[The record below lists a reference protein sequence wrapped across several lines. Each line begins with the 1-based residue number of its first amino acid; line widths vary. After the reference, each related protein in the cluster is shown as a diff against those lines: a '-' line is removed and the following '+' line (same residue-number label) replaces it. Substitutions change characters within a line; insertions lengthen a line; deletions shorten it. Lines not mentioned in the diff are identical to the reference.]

1 MMSSSSGETA
11 FVLGDLTN
19 IFALTSIDNENQR
32 IYFSAK
38 AAIIADKNEQLRSLK
53 PNLDVIESSTVHICR
68 ITFDPYIELITR
80 AKTEGEDHIDIKLS
94 DYPFTIRN
102 FICGVSE
109 ITIKYKLD
117 TGYQISNLHVFTITT

>member
-19 IFALTSIDNENQR
+19 IFALTSIDNGNQR

-53 PNLDVIESSTVHICR
+53 PSLDVIMSPTVRTCR
-68 ITFDPYIELITR
+68 ITFDHDIELITR
-80 AKTEGEDHIDIKLS
+80 AKTEDEDHIDIKLS
-94 DYPFTIRN
+94 DYPFTICN
-102 FICGVSE
+102 FICGVSG
-109 ITIKYKLD
+109 ITIKYKPG
-117 TGYQISNLHVFTITT
+117 TRYQISNLHVFTIAT